1 MLNCT
6 HLLYNR
12 LINLTTNIM
21 YNIIVLTVNKECKNM
36 NVSVN
41 IEHVTKEYR
50 IYRNNKER
58 LKDVIVPFHKNK
70 TFYALNDLSLTAYEG
85 DVIGLVGINGSGK
98 STLSNMIGG
107 SLSPTEGDIKRDG
120 DVSVIAINAGL
131 NGQLT
136 GIENIEFKMLCMGF
150 TRKQIKKL
158 TPEIIEF
165 SELGEFIYQPVKKY
179 SSGMRAK
186 LGFSINITTNPDILV
201 IDEALSVGDQTFAQK
216 CLDKIFEY
224 KEQGKTIFF
233 VSHNMKQVREFCTK
247 IAWIEAG
254 KLKQFGELDDVL
266 PEYEKF
272 LNDFK
277 KRSKG
282 EQKKFRNDLDSS
294 RFVVK

>member
-1 MLNCT
+1 MT
-6 HLLYNR
+6 
-12 LINLTTNIM
+12 
-21 YNIIVLTVNKECKNM
+21 
-36 NVSVN
+36 VSVN
-41 IEHVTKEYR
+41 IEHVSKEYR

-58 LKDVIVPFHKNK
+58 IKDVLVPFHKNK
-70 TFYALNDLSLTAYEG
+70 TFYALNDLSLTAHEG

-107 SLSPTEGDIKRDG
+107 SLAPSAGNISRNGE
-120 DVSVIAINAGL
+120 VSVIAINAGL

-136 GIENIEFKMLCMGF
+136 GMENIEFKMLCMGF
-150 TRKQIKKL
+150 NKKQIKEF
-158 TPEIIEF
+158 TPQIVEF

-216 CLDKIFEY
+216 CLDKIYEY
-224 KEQGKTIFF
+224 KEQKKTIFF
-233 VSHNMKQVREFCTK
+233 VSHNMKQVKDFCTK
-247 IAWIEAG
+247 IAWIEGG
-254 KLKQFGELDDVL
+254 KLKDFGELDDVL
-266 PEYEKF
+266 PQYEKF

-277 KRSKG
+277 KRTAK
-282 EQKKFRNDLDSS
+282 EQKQFRTELDSS

>member
-1 MLNCT
+1 MT
-6 HLLYNR
+6 
-12 LINLTTNIM
+12 
-21 YNIIVLTVNKECKNM
+21 
-36 NVSVN
+36 VSVN
-41 IEHVTKEYR
+41 IENVSKEYR

-58 LKDVIVPFHKNK
+58 IKDVLVPFHKNK
-70 TFYALNDLSLTAYEG
+70 TFYALNDLSLTAHEG

-107 SLSPTEGDIKRDG
+107 SLAPSAGNISRNGE
-120 DVSVIAINAGL
+120 VSVIAINAGL

-136 GIENIEFKMLCMGF
+136 GMENIEFKMLCMGF
-150 TRKQIKKL
+150 NKKEIKEHTPQIV
-158 TPEIIEF
+158 EF

-216 CLDKIFEY
+216 CLDKIYEY
-224 KEQGKTIFF
+224 KEQKKTIFF
-233 VSHNMKQVREFCTK
+233 VSHNMKQVKDFCSK
-247 IAWIEAG
+247 IAWIEGG
-254 KLKQFGELDDVL
+254 KLKEFGEIDAIL
-266 PEYEKF
+266 PQYEKF

-277 KRSKG
+277 KRSAQ
-282 EQKKFRNDLDSS
+282 EQKKFRTDLDSS

>member
-1 MLNCT
+1 
-6 HLLYNR
+6 
-12 LINLTTNIM
+12 M
-21 YNIIVLTVNKECKNM
+21 YNIIVLSVNKEGKIM

-41 IEHVTKEYR
+41 IENVTKEYR